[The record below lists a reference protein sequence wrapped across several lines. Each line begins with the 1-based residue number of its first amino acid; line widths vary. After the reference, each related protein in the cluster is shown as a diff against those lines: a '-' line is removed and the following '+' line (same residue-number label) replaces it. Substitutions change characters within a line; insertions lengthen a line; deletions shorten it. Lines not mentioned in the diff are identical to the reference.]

1 VEFEWKRLSGHEQ
14 LGRLVESRKE
24 IALER
29 TTEAQHLLETLRN
42 ILIAGIEPDPTL
54 DWDQLKIRT
63 PFPVRAPAKPVVT
76 ESLGEPIPAPNRF
89 DRRYQIRFSLL
100 DRLIASK
107 ERNQALRS

>member
-1 VEFEWKRLSGHEQ
+1 METRFGQVTVTYSVRGVPTYRVE
-14 LGRLVESRKE
+14 GRS
-24 IALER
+24 
-29 TTEAQHLLETLRN
+29 TMGCTNN

-63 PFPVRAPAKPVVT
+63 PFPVSAPANPVVT